1 MFRQE
6 ILTNGGNF
14 ILGNMEYNRTVLP
27 KQNMVEIIKLQLAN
41 PKGSYVMKPALS
53 TAYGI
58 SYRII
63 SNGVD
68 LGLNPNKYEV
78 VEVDQN
84 TFMNSVRESAALLST
99 FETAGLIKKI
109 DDIGLNK
116 ELKGVIEEYKKSK
129 VKTQPTPQPVQPKP
143 TQPKP
148 TPQSVQP
155 KSVQPQQPSTS
166 NAKEIEEINKLKVEK
181 EGLEKDCNRIKAEL
195 NNYNTELTNLKT
207 QKESIENEIKSYKEQ
222 KETLIAEINDLKAE
236 IESLKTEKEKLENQP
251 IPETQETK
259 GQKVIFDTD
268 KGHGVV
274 ETIHAAGGA
283 VVEKVEEVAQPEQ
296 VEETP
301 RQIPLSDLDTSM
313 DISWDSGNEETTTT
327 EPEEPVTLDSPLIT
341 HSVFEEVDV
350 PDAPK
355 IAIYLYGKLPE
366 NTAGQKVSIT
376 GTTKEFAESQYEKG
390 EQLVVPYVELA
401 EDNEEGKFALTQSI
415 KRLINDSDAV
425 LYDKKLKSIYDA
437 LNGAVNKFDDNID
450 LIKLIRIMNR
460 KFGTRTPDML
470 YNMVR
475 LDVMKSPNGLYNGVP
490 YLVYLVNTAYQM
502 SSESTDEKQKATK
515 AFDAV
520 ACYINAITSV
530 VDDESNDDDVWDQLD
545 DDFDGEIESEEVDV
559 SPLDRAVNQVL
570 MAEEMLTKYLEE
582 QMYSLSY
589 DNMRVMLFARFQVA
603 FMISEQGKEISVM
616 TNPVLEKIG
625 IKGLMM
631 SIVNNELTIKDT
643 MGNVIIPIIM
653 SMAIYKN
660 RIRRDGEPATYNAEL
675 QRIWR
680 LDKESV
686 NDDKYPKNVFS
697 SKIVGLNEAT
707 LVNEKKLELAI
718 THVVYTKTPVQHIF
732 GWGLTDQSPTV
743 LAREKLYFVPIKS
756 DNFKL
761 ENIEVLDL
769 TKGNIARGRETGKYG
784 IDSDKSRELL
794 LSRKLVP
801 VQVALNKNQLSTLTG
816 EEFLNILS
824 TNTALRLCNLLPA
837 HKKTDEETIEESL
850 RYLAQKSGK

>member
-1 MFRQE
+1 MFKQE
-6 ILTNGGNF
+6 ILTNKDNF
-14 ILGNMEYNRTVLP
+14 ILGDMEYNGTILP
-27 KQNMVEIIKLQLAN
+27 KQNMVEIIKLQLSN
-41 PKGSYVMKPALS
+41 PKGSYIMKPALS
-53 TAYGI
+53 NAYGI

-78 VEVDQN
+78 IEVDQN
-84 TFMNSVRESAALLST
+84 TFINNVRESAALLSS
-99 FETAGLIKKI
+99 FETTGLINKI

-116 ELKGVIEEYKKSK
+116 KLEEVINKYKKSK
-129 VKTQPTPQPVQPKP
+129 MKTQPVQSIHVQPKS
-143 TQPKP
+143 Q
-148 TPQSVQP
+148 
-155 KSVQPQQPSTS
+155 SVQPQQQYAS
-166 NAKEIEEINKLKVEK
+166 NVVEVEEINKLKAER
-181 EGLEKDCNRIKAEL
+181 EILEKDCNKIKAEIS
-195 NNYNTELTNLKT
+195 NYNSELSNLKI
-207 QKESIENEIKSYKEQ
+207 QKESIENEVKSYKEQ
-222 KETLIAEINDLKAE
+222 KEVLITEINDLKAE
-236 IESLKTEKEKLENQP
+236 IESLKNEKEILENQRTS
-251 IPETQETK
+251 EVQETK
-259 GQKVIFDTD
+259 EQMIIHD
-268 KGHGVV
+268 VV
-274 ETIHAAGGA
+274 SREKEHTVEETTPTIADSSEPIKE
-283 VVEKVEEVAQPEQ
+283 VQIKKVEEVITQPEQ
-296 VEETP
+296 VEETFT
-301 RQIPLSDLDTSM
+301 QIPLSELDVSM
-313 DISWDSGNEETTTT
+313 DISWDNGDKQTSELKESK
-327 EPEEPVTLDSPLIT
+327 ESVTLDSPLIT
-341 HSVFEEVDV
+341 HSVFEEVDTL
-350 PDAPK
+350 DTPK

-366 NTAGQKVSIT
+366 NTVGQKVSIT

-401 EDNEEGKFALTQSI
+401 EDNKEGKFALIQLI
-415 KRLINDSDAV
+415 KRLINDSDAI

-437 LNGAVNKFDDNID
+437 LNEVINKFEDNID
-450 LIKLIRIMNR
+450 LIKLIRVMNR

-470 YNMVR
+470 YNMMR
-475 LDVMKSPNGLYNGVP
+475 LDIMKSPNGLYNGVP

-502 SSESTDEKQKATK
+502 SSESTDEKQKAIK

-520 ACYINAITSV
+520 ACYISAITSV

-545 DDFDGEIESEEVDV
+545 DDFDGEIESEETNL
-559 SPLDRAVNQVL
+559 SPLDIAVNQVL

-589 DNMRVMLFARFQVA
+589 DDMRVMLFARFQVA

-616 TNPVLEKIG
+616 TNPVLDKIG

-660 RIRRDGEPATYNAEL
+660 RIRRDDEPATYNAEL

-743 LAREKLYFVPIKS
+743 LAREKLYFIPNKS

-761 ENIEVLDL
+761 ENINVLDL
-769 TKGNIARGRETGKYG
+769 TKGNIVQGNVTGKYG
-784 IDSDKSRELL
+784 IDPNKSKELL

-801 VQVALNKNQLSTLTG
+801 VQVILNKNQLATLSGG
-816 EEFLNILS
+816 EFVNILA
-824 TNTALRLCNLLPA
+824 TNTSLRLCNLLPA
-837 HKKTDEETIEESL
+837 HKKTDEENIEESL
-850 RYLAQKSGK
+850 RYLAQKIR